1 LPSKIDILT
10 PPGRGAVAVITCM
23 GDAAVLDGADGSP
36 PLCTARDGRP
46 FRDRPL
52 NRITFARWGAQ
63 HPEDVVVCRT
73 SEQAFEIHCHG
84 GHAAVDRIRRELAD
98 ARGAGSTQLDRP
110 DPPEEDKRQQL
121 LAAAWDAVSRAT
133 TLRTAD
139 LLLHQAAKAWPAF
152 LEAQRREGEAP
163 AEPQSGNDMPQQHA
177 LHRPST
183 LSEQRRWTRF
193 GLHLTEPWLV
203 ALVGKPNAGKSSL
216 MNALAGF
223 QRSIVNPTPGTTRDA
238 VTLDVAFDG
247 WPVRLVDTAGL
258 RDSTDELEAAG
269 IERAR
274 GVIAAADLVL
284 HVFDATEPQPELIEH
299 AIPVANKIDLLP
311 ASIWAEGTRPVS
323 ALTGTGVEQL
333 IATIVPALIPE
344 LPPPELA
351 IPVGLVHERFLTDNR
366 Q

>member
-1 LPSKIDILT
+1 MPESPPQIDVLT
-10 PPGRGAVAVITCM
+10 PPGRGAVAVISCT
-23 GDAAVLDGADGSP
+23 GDVAILDSSASSS
-36 PLCTARDGRP
+36 PLCVARDGYP
-46 FRDRPL
+46 FANHAI
-52 NRITFARWGAQ
+52 NRITFARWGAE

-73 SEQAFEIHCHG
+73 SEHAFEIHCHG
-84 GHAAVDRIRRELAD
+84 GRAAVERIRADLAGVIED
-98 ARGAGSTQLDRP
+98 ASTRKGSPID
-110 DPPEEDKRQQL
+110 ERQRL

-139 LLLHQAAKAWPAF
+139 LLLHQAEVAWPRA
-152 LEAQRREGEAP
+152 LQASGRCEP
-163 AEPQSGNDMPQQHA
+163 AEGATFSADHPQADAP
-177 LHRPST
+177 PSPEWRAQT
-183 LSEQRRWTRF
+183 LEWVEF
-193 GLHLTEPWLV
+193 GRHLTEPWTV

-274 GVIAAADLVL
+274 GVIASADLVL
-284 HVFDATEPQPELIEH
+284 HVFDATEPQPEFVEH

-311 ASIWAEGTRPVS
+311 EFTWSARTATVS
-323 ALTGTGVEQL
+323 ALTGAGIDQL
-333 IATIVPALIPE
+333 IEAIVAHLIPHE
-344 LPPPELA
+344 PPRGLA
-351 IPVGLVHERFLTDNR
+351 IPIAPEHLTHLNPET
-366 Q
+366 